1 MQGFIGGFFCMR
13 NSPLFM
19 ATLYFLLGCIFTRF
33 AITNVTD
40 TIWNVWT
47 ILFAVMATIDFNL
60 ALRLIL
66 VKFTKKKQ

>member
-1 MQGFIGGFFCMR
+1 
-13 NSPLFM
+13 
-19 ATLYFLLGCIFTRF
+19 LLGCIFTRF

-40 TIWNVWT
+40 TIWNMWT

>member
-1 MQGFIGGFFCMR
+1 MR

-19 ATLYFLLGCIFTRF
+19 AALYFLLGCVFVRL
-33 AITNVTD
+33 AIMNVTD
-40 TIWNVWT
+40 TIWNPWT
-47 ILFAVMATIDFNL
+47 LLFAAMATIDFNL